1 MLPPISSLSAP
12 FLIFEPHHSGR
23 MGNKKLMFENI
34 ESMSF
39 DELELLG
46 LWQYQ
51 DSVVE
56 QVHDTG

>member
-1 MLPPISSLSAP
+1 
-12 FLIFEPHHSGR
+12 
-23 MGNKKLMFENI
+23 MFENI

-51 DSVVE
+51 DPVVV

>member
-1 MLPPISSLSAP
+1 
-12 FLIFEPHHSGR
+12 
-23 MGNKKLMFENI
+23 MFENI
-34 ESMSF
+34 ESMTF